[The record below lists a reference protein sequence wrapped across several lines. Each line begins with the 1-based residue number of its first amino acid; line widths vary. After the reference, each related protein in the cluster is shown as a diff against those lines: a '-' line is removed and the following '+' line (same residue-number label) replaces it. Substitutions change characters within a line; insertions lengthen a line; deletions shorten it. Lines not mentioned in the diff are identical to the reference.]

1 MKAFF
6 YFDYSDYRSYLM
18 MHALDGLSV
27 LGLDIR
33 WRSVDAYSLR
43 AMSGCSA
50 PASAPAE
57 RAYLRREAERFCR
70 MRGIDFVW
78 QPEPIHSGTALS
90 AGIWFMTQAPESFEA
105 YARCTLKN
113 IWALG
118 NLPDA
123 ALIRSIFGA
132 LGIPPDAFFKNMNE
146 RECFRHQD
154 ACLQDALSAGVF
166 DVPALVIGD
175 ALFLR
180 YDQADAMRL
189 EAIEQW
195 LKSLPDGEV
204 LKMAADL
211 LSKLPHDEF
220 ARRFSAAAPGQTR
233 GAPNARQPVL
243 MPVDAVKLPAGQ
255 SKNKHRFSVPPM
267 PEPVACHAREAHGAN
282 GLAGVLRE
290 SKPGCVTV
298 CITPNLIFDE
308 SELSDI
314 KCENPG
320 ERLIFAHIR
329 EPQSGDADGASHSA
343 AGGAI
348 VCIRINAA
356 GSCFVGRCGAD
367 APCARETFG
376 NATIVALSP
385 NASRDL
391 LFARAANAMGAHIIM
406 RCATDANAPIGEAA
420 ACMASSWVFEFS
432 QTGVDLIDAHAHRNR
447 LQNDA
452 ELSLGESRR
461 HNAPPWSAPA
471 PRTLLLLE
479 KALAF
484 GDIGS
489 GADIELACRGRDLTI
504 VTANQE
510 SNISHARDYVS
521 LRIADNTFDIIPIAG
536 AEIYTFETLLCRTLC
551 TINRAPK
558 KSCPLCVNY
567 WTDLEYEMLD
577 VIRPMLAAM
586 AAELRIPMLLAV
598 ANQLVEIWLVSAG
611 GAPYRIEKNGDAFQ
625 ADLADLA
632 STDDLL
638 GKILAT
644 LDISAQTLIR
654 RIESLDESEFANQ
667 S

>member
-1 MKAFF
+1 MKAIF

-18 MHALDGLSV
+18 MHALDGLSD

-50 PASAPAE
+50 PASVPAE
-57 RAYLRREAERFCR
+57 RNYLRREAERFCR
-70 MRGIDFVW
+70 MREIDFVW
-78 QPEPIHSGTALS
+78 QSEPIHSGTALS

-105 YARCTLKN
+105 YARCVLKN
-113 IWALG
+113 IWGLG

-123 ALIRSIFGA
+123 ALIRSIFEA
-132 LGIPPDAFFKNMNE
+132 LGMAPHAFFKNMSE
-146 RECFRHQD
+146 RACFQYQD

-180 YDQADAMRL
+180 YDQADAIRL

-195 LKSLPDGEV
+195 LKSLPCGDV

-211 LSKLPHDEF
+211 LSKLPRDAF
-220 ARRFSAAAPGQTR
+220 ARRFSATATGQTR
-233 GAPNARQPVL
+233 GAPSVRQPVL
-243 MPVDAVKLPAGQ
+243 LSADAVKLPVGQ
-255 SKNKHRFSVPPM
+255 PKNKPRFAVPPM
-267 PEPVACHAREAHGAN
+267 PEQIACHARAAHAPN
-282 GLAGVLRE
+282 GLCDVLRE
-290 SKPGCVTV
+290 AEPGCVTV
-298 CITPNLIFDE
+298 CITPNLILDE
-308 SELSDI
+308 SDLSRV
-314 KCENPG
+314 KFEVFG
-320 ERLIFAHIR
+320 ERMIFAHICAS
-329 EPQSGDADGASHSA
+329 QSGEA

-348 VCIRINAA
+348 VCIRIDEA
-356 GSCFVGRCGAD
+356 GRCRVGRCGAE
-367 APCARETFG
+367 APWARETFG

-391 LFARAANAMGAHIIM
+391 LFARVANAVGAHIIM
-406 RCATDANAPIGEAA
+406 RCATEANAPIAEAS
-420 ACMASSWVFEFS
+420 ACMASAWVFEFS
-432 QTGVDLIDAHAHRNR
+432 QSGVDLIDAYAHRKR
-447 LQNDA
+447 LSNNA

-461 HNAPPWSAPA
+461 HNAEPWSAPA

-521 LRIADNTFDIIPIAG
+521 VRIAEKTFDIIPIAG
-536 AEIYTFETLLCRTLC
+536 AEIYTFETLLCRTVC

-586 AAELRIPMLLAV
+586 AAQLRIPMLLAV
-598 ANQLVEIWLVSAG
+598 SNQLVEIWLVTAG
-611 GAPYRIEKNGDAFQ
+611 GAPYRLEKNGDAFQ
-625 ADLADLA
+625 ADAADLA
-632 STDDLL
+632 LTDDLL
-638 GKILAT
+638 GQILAA
-644 LDISAQTLIR
+644 LDISPQMLTQ
-654 RIESLDESEFANQ
+654 RIASFDEAKF
-667 S
+667 